1 MNIVV
6 LVKQV
11 PDSGSERK
19 LDPSDNTV
27 ARATADNVI
36 NEMDEYAIEEALTV
50 KEAQGGEV
58 TVLTVGPDSATDAI
72 RKALSMGADKA
83 VHVVDDALHGS
94 DALQTSAV
102 LAAALQQ
109 LEYDLVICGA
119 EATDSQMSVM
129 PALIA
134 ERLGIPQ
141 LSGARKLTVEGGT
154 AKVER
159 QTDGGYW
166 ALEAPLPAIVSTW
179 DTINEPRYPTFKGIM
194 AAKKKPVETKS
205 LADLGVDPSSVG
217 LASATSQ
224 VLDFAG
230 RRRRAGRAQ
239 RNEPGA
245 RLRGPPAE
253 GRGRQGE
260 RRGRR
265 RAEVRRVPRQ
275 PEDRLTPA
283 RIEGRG
289 AHIPWQRSW
298 SWPSSTRPAVV
309 VPPASARPPWRH

>member
-19 LDPSDNTV
+19 LDPADNTV
-27 ARATADNVI
+27 DRAAADNVI
-36 NEMDEYAIEEALTV
+36 NEMDEYAIEEALTL

-83 VHVVDDALHGS
+83 VHVSDEAIHGS
-94 DALQTSAV
+94 DALQISAV

-109 LEYDLVICGA
+109 LEYDLVLCGA

-129 PALIA
+129 PALLS

-141 LSGARKLTVEGGT
+141 LSGAQKLTVEGT
-154 AKVER
+154 KALIER
-159 QTDGGYW
+159 QSDGGHW
-166 ALEAPLPAIVSTW
+166 LVEAPLPAIVSTW
-179 DTINEPRYPTFKGIM
+179 DTINEPRYPSFKGIM

-205 LADLGVDPSSVG
+205 LADLGIDAATVG
-217 LASATSQ
+217 LAAASTK

-230 RRRRAGRAQ
+230 RPPKGEGVKVPDEGDGAQ
-239 RNEPGA
+239 KFVDF
-245 RLRGPPAE
+245 L
-253 GRGRQGE
+253 
-260 RRGRR
+260 
-265 RAEVRRVPRQ
+265 
-275 PEDRLTPA
+275 
-283 RIEGRG
+283 
-289 AHIPWQRSW
+289 
-298 SWPSSTRPAVV
+298 
-309 VPPASARPPWRH
+309 ASQKIV